1 MLAKDPFES
10 QVEMRSFREL
20 ISASKVVTV
29 LKYTW
34 IWDLCIIKHLK
45 SELAPDSLCPTRWTV
60 RVDSLASI
68 LSNYT
73 ALQKLWEK
81 SVEIVK
87 DSETIARINGVASQ
101 ISTFTFLFGV
111 ELGEKSF

>member
-1 MLAKDPFES
+1 M
-10 QVEMRSFREL
+10 
-20 ISASKVVTV
+20 
-29 LKYTW
+29 
-34 IWDLCIIKHLK
+34 
-45 SELAPDSLCPTRWTV
+45 
-60 RVDSLASI
+60 DSLASI